1 MAGMKIQ
8 VRYFASLR
16 ETVGVGTETVETSAT
31 DVASLR
37 QALIARGGAYAQC
50 LAIGLPVRVAVN
62 QVMANDQTP
71 LAGDCEV
78 AFFPPVTGG

>member
-1 MAGMKIQ
+1 MKIQ

-16 ETVGVGTETVETSAT
+16 ETIGLASETVETNCE

-37 QALIARGGAYAQC
+37 LQLIARGGAHAD
-50 LAIGLPVRVAVN
+50 GLGMARPVRMAVN
-62 QVMANDQTP
+62 QVMAQDTTRLLN
-71 LAGDCEV
+71 DCEV